1 MIAIVHTP
9 QGRPASPS
17 FPFHDVMTR
26 SFRVQVALLFGA
38 LALAV
43 VAALAYPLG
52 TLLGRAQLN
61 ERGAALAAISNGVAL
76 LFAEGLRERLREVD
90 LLTQSPEARRMGLD
104 PAGWDQEIQRLR
116 NGRPHYAWIGVT
128 DGTGK
133 VIAASNG
140 MLVGRD
146 VSQRPWFVGGKQG
159 PYLGDVHAAKLLS
172 QMLPPPGDG
181 EPLRFIDLAAP
192 LHTPEGALLGTLGV
206 HVDWRWAREV
216 VAELHSEDARDDG
229 VLVYIFDQDGK
240 VIHRPLGT
248 TADDHL
254 ADALNPIRGAALR
267 TWADGQPYLTA
278 STRLPARA
286 EEPDL
291 GWTVVVR
298 QPAEQ
303 ALEGVAQARRQVW
316 RHGSVVSALAMLLVW
331 VAAGLFSGPLRDISR
346 AAERIEAGRHD
357 TPIPQLRQSS
367 EIEQLSRSLARM
379 TQHLV
384 AREQALAQANEHLEA
399 RVAERT
405 AELARVN
412 EELARANEHLDSL
425 AHIDSLTGLIN
436 RRGADQLLASL
447 VAQARRHH
455 RPLGV
460 LLCDVDHFKRVNDN
474 FGHATGDDVL
484 RAVATA
490 LRQTLRESDSAARF
504 GGEEFVVLLPE
515 TDADG
520 VAVVGEKIR
529 RAIATL
535 QLPEVGRCTISV
547 GGAVTLNGRTLP
559 LELLARAD
567 EALYEAKAQGRDRV
581 CLAPVE
587 ALPAGAGPG
596 WVASTMPVPLDV

>member
-1 MIAIVHTP
+1 
-9 QGRPASPS
+9 
-17 FPFHDVMTR
+17 MTR
-26 SFRVQVALLFGA
+26 SFRVQVSLLFGA

-76 LFAEGLRERLREVD
+76 LFAEGLRERLREVE
-90 LLTQSPEARRMGLD
+90 LLSQSPEARRMGLD
-104 PAGWDQEIQRLR
+104 PAGWNQEIQRLR
-116 NGRPHYAWIGVT
+116 DGRPHYAWIGVT

-172 QMLPPPGDG
+172 EMLPRPSDG

-192 LHTPEGALLGTLGV
+192 LHTPQGALLGTLGV

-240 VIHRPLGT
+240 VIHRPAGAT
-248 TADDHL
+248 PDDHL
-254 ADALNPIRGAALR
+254 ADALNTTQGAALR
-267 TWADGQPYLTA
+267 TWADGQPYLTTG
-278 STRLPARA
+278 TRLPGRIG
-286 EEPDL
+286 EPNL

-316 RHGSVVSALAMLLVW
+316 RHGTAVSALAMLLVW
-331 VAAGLFSGPLRDISR
+331 VAAGLFSRPLRDISQ

-357 TPIPQLRQSS
+357 TPIPQWRQSS

-436 RRGADQLLASL
+436 RRGADQLLANL
-447 VAQARRHH
+447 VAQARRHK

-474 FGHATGDDVL
+474 FGHAMGDDVL

-529 RAIATL
+529 RAIAAL
-535 QLPEVGRCTISV
+535 ALPEVGRCTISV
-547 GGAVTLNGRTLP
+547 GGAVMPHGRTLP
-559 LELLARAD
+559 AQLLARAD

-581 CLAPVE
+581 CMAPVE
-587 ALPAGAGPG
+587 ALPAGGGPG
-596 WVASTMPVPLDV
+596 WVASTMPVPLDA